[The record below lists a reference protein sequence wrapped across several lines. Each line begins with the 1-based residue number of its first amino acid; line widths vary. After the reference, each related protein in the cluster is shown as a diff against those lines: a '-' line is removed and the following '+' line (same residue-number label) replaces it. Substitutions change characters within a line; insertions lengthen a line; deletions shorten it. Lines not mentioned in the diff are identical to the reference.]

1 MSDVVQLGK
10 TEREARDVL
19 PYIRHVAADVIGLAD
34 GGLMMMFAVDGLAF
48 QSADTRDLN
57 SLQNRVNTLW
67 RNVSDPALSVYMI
80 TQRQRSNEYPAGR
93 FTNAFAAGLDA
104 KYRQRLSGETLYR
117 NDLYVALVWTPGLDA
132 VKTAG
137 SVIEWFRSL
146 VGKTAA
152 KAIEVDAT
160 ALKKLRDVA
169 LNVAAS
175 LAPLGARAL
184 ALEER
189 GELLFSEMS
198 LVLHR
203 LIGGQMPRVPL
214 TMGTVRSAVVMDRIV
229 VGKETV
235 EIRHPGQTSY
245 AGILALKEYPAR
257 TYPGMLNELLSL
269 DMELTVVHSF
279 RCLDKASS
287 RELLSRQQN
296 RMTNANDKAFSQTV
310 ELSHALDDLESNR
323 WVLGDHHASVAVF
336 ADGLAK
342 LDDNIARAR
351 NAMASGGAVVVRED
365 LGLEAAWWSQMPGN
379 LSYRCRSASITSA
392 NFADMAPLHAYPLGQ
407 ATGNAWGDAVA
418 LLKTDAGSPYYFNF
432 HAQDVGNTLIIG
444 PSGSGKTVA
453 LNFLLAQLLKHKPR
467 LVCFDKDRGAE
478 LFIRACGGTYLAL
491 KTGLP
496 TGFAPLKAISYD
508 EPGQAFLCRL
518 MAALAGRELFVE
530 EREALA
536 RAVAALADTP
546 QEMRT
551 IGSLRVYLSNTDPD
565 GLSARLKRWEA
576 GEPLG
581 WVFDNVVD
589 EVPDGVEFCGYDMTD
604 FLDHAEIRSPLMMYL
619 FRRIEGDIDGRR
631 FAIVIDEFWKALED
645 EQFKTL
651 ILDKLKTIRKQ
662 NGMLIFATQSP
673 ADALRSSI
681 AHAIIEQCP
690 TRIFFPNGRADA
702 NDYMGGMKLTAR
714 EFDLIATQLTPES
727 RMFLVKQG
735 SASVVAGLDL
745 HGFDEELA
753 VLSGRTANIEL
764 LETIRAEVGD
774 DPAQWLDVFH
784 QRRKA
789 A

>member
-1 MSDVVQLGK
+1 M
-10 TEREARDVL
+10 
-19 PYIRHVAADVIGLAD
+19 
-34 GGLMMMFAVDGLAF
+34 
-48 QSADTRDLN
+48 
-57 SLQNRVNTLW
+57 
-67 RNVSDPALSVYMI
+67 
-80 TQRQRSNEYPAGR
+80 
-93 FTNAFAAGLDA
+93 
-104 KYRQRLSGETLYR
+104 
-117 NDLYVALVWTPGLDA
+117 
-132 VKTAG
+132 
-137 SVIEWFRSL
+137 
-146 VGKTAA
+146 
-152 KAIEVDAT
+152 
-160 ALKKLRDVA
+160 
-169 LNVAAS
+169 
-175 LAPLGARAL
+175 
-184 ALEER
+184 
-189 GELLFSEMS
+189 
-198 LVLHR
+198 
-203 LIGGQMPRVPL
+203 
-214 TMGTVRSAVVMDRIV
+214 
-229 VGKETV
+229 
-235 EIRHPGQTSY
+235 
-245 AGILALKEYPAR
+245 
-257 TYPGMLNELLSL
+257 
-269 DMELTVVHSF
+269 
-279 RCLDKASS
+279 
-287 RELLSRQQN
+287 
-296 RMTNANDKAFSQTV
+296 
-310 ELSHALDDLESNR
+310 
-323 WVLGDHHASVAVF
+323 LGDHHASVAVF

-342 LDDNIARAR
+342 LDDNIARTR

-365 LGLEAAWWSQMPGN
+365 LGLEAAWWAQMPGN
-379 LSYRCRSASITSA
+379 LGYRCRSASITSA
-392 NFADMAPLHAYPLGQ
+392 NFADMAPLHSYPLGQ

-496 TGFAPLKAISYD
+496 TGFAPLRAIKYD

-518 MAALAGRELFVE
+518 IGLLAGRELTVE
-530 EREALA
+530 ERESLA

-546 QEMRT
+546 LEART
-551 IGSLRVYLSNTDPD
+551 IGTLRVYLRNDDGD

-581 WVFDNVVD
+581 WVFDNEID
-589 EVPDGVEFCGYDMTD
+589 EVPVGVEFSGYDMTD
-604 FLDHAEIRSPLMMYL
+604 FLDHPEIRSPLMMYL
-619 FRRIEGDIDGRR
+619 FRRIEDMIDGRR
-631 FAIVIDEFWKALED
+631 IAIVIDEFWKALGD

-690 TRIFFPNGRADA
+690 TRIFFPNGRADRR
-702 NDYMGGMKLTAR
+702 DYVDGMKLTAR

-735 SASVVAGLDL
+735 ASSVVAGLDL

-774 DPAQWLDVFH
+774 NPAQWLAVFH
-784 QRRKA
+784 KRRLA

>member
-1 MSDVVQLGK
+1 MSDLVQLGK

-19 PYIRHVAADVIGLAD
+19 PYIWHVADDVIGLVD
-34 GGLMMMFAVDGLAF
+34 GGLLMIFAVDGLAF
-48 QSADTRDLN
+48 QSACRRDLN
-57 SLQNRVNTLW
+57 VLQNRLNTLW
-67 RNVSDPALSVYMI
+67 RNISDPALSVHIM
-80 TQRQRSNEYPAGR
+80 TLRQRSNEYPAGK
-93 FTNAFAAGLDA
+93 FTNAFPAALDA

-117 NDLYVALVWTPGLDA
+117 NDLFVALIWTPGRA
-132 VKTAG
+132 VARKAG
-137 SVIEWFRSL
+137 GWLGRVLGKSVINR
-146 VGKTAA
+146 A
-152 KAIEVDAT
+152 EVDVM

-169 LNVAAS
+169 LNVSAS

-184 ALEER
+184 GIEER

-198 LVLHR
+198 SVLHR
-203 LIGGQMPRVPL
+203 LIGGRLPRVPL
-214 TMGTVRSAVVMDRIV
+214 TMGTVRSAVLMDRIV

-235 EIRHPGQTSY
+235 EIRYPGETGY
-245 AGILALKEYPAR
+245 AGMLALKEYPAR
-257 TYPGMLNELLSL
+257 TYPGMLNELLAL

-287 RELLSRQQN
+287 RDLLSRQQN
-296 RMTNANDKAFSQTV
+296 RMMNAEDKAFSQTV
-310 ELSHALDDLESNR
+310 ELGHALDDLESNR
-323 WVLGDHHASVAVF
+323 WVLGDHHASVTVF

-342 LDDNIARAR
+342 LDDNLARAR

-365 LGLEAAWWSQMPGN
+365 LGLEAAWWAQMPGN
-379 LSYRCRSASITSA
+379 LGYRCRSAAITSA
-392 NFADMAPLHAYPLGQ
+392 NFADLAPLHGYPLGQ
-407 ATGNAWGDAVA
+407 ATGNVWGEAVT

-432 HAQDVGNTLIIG
+432 HAQDVGNTLIVG

-491 KTGLP
+491 KTGVP
-496 TGFAPLKAISYD
+496 TGFAPLKAITYD
-508 EPGQAFLCRL
+508 ELGQAFLCRL
-518 MAALAGRELFVE
+518 VGSLAGRGLTVE

-536 RAVAALADTP
+536 RSIAALADSP
-546 QEMRT
+546 VEMRT
-551 IGSLRVYLSNTDPD
+551 IGTLRVYLRNDDSD

-581 WVFDNVVD
+581 WVFDNAFD
-589 EVPDGVEFCGYDMTD
+589 EMPVGVEFSGYDMTD
-604 FLDHAEIRSPLMMYL
+604 FLDHPEVRSPLMMYL
-619 FRRIEGDIDGRR
+619 FKRIEGEIDGRR
-631 FAIVIDEFWKALED
+631 MAIVIDEFWKALED
-645 EQFKTL
+645 EQFKAL

-662 NGMLIFATQSP
+662 NGMMIFATQSP

-690 TRIFFPNGRADA
+690 TMILFPNGRAA
-702 NDYMGGMKLTAR
+702 RKDYIDGMKLTAQ
-714 EFDLIATQLTPES
+714 EFDLISTQLTPES
-727 RMFLVKQG
+727 RMFLVKQNA
-735 SASVVAGLDL
+735 SSVVAGLDL
-745 HGFDEELA
+745 HGFEDELA

-774 DPAQWLDVFH
+774 DPRAWLPVFH